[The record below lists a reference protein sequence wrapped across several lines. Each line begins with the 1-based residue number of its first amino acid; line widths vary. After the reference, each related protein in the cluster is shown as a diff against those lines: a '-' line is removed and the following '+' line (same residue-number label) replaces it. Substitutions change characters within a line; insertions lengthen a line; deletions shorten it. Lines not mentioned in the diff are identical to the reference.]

1 MTASK
6 YINITVLAII
16 NESEINTDLIDLLMK
31 EGIFEIRVSRTLKEG
46 RELLERNTYDI
57 VLVDLQLI
65 DSRYEDI
72 RTFHSL
78 ILSLDTY
85 KFISTSFIILTLDRE
100 EMSELDKLEF
110 RSLAFSAGAQD
121 VFNKNGIKEKI
132 KGLTRCIE
140 DSNARTKHLIKLVD
154 KYRRTDSK
162 EVDSRPVVLVNTH
175 SLLKPIDDF
184 LKKYKTS
191 N

>member
-72 RTFHSL
+72 RTFHTL

-100 EMSELDKLEF
+100 EMSE
-110 RSLAFSAGAQD
+110 
-121 VFNKNGIKEKI
+121 
-132 KGLTRCIE
+132 
-140 DSNARTKHLIKLVD
+140 
-154 KYRRTDSK
+154 
-162 EVDSRPVVLVNTH
+162 
-175 SLLKPIDDF
+175 
-184 LKKYKTS
+184 
-191 N
+191 